1 MKQVAAVLLA
11 GLCFAGL
18 ARDGRAG
25 ENGPSPG
32 QRLAV
37 QTKPAV
43 VRVVAGYLIDVDQ
56 GQGRNERRFMGGHG
70 SGFFISPDGYLV
82 TNAHVVEF
90 VQQGDDKAHARI
102 VADFVAQLAREKG
115 VNLAKLPAQ
124 QRNEIDRAVGQAVRL
139 AKKVSVVILPNGD
152 QLVYDIKVFGTPVG
166 LAGSKDVAILK
177 VQTRNAPTLM
187 LGDEATVEIQD
198 KIYAIGYPGAA
209 DDLVG
214 VLDEK
219 AMLEATITDGN
230 VSALKK
236 TSDGVP
242 VIQVTTVIS
251 PGNSGG
257 PALNEGGQVVGL
269 ATFKA
274 AQAEGYN
281 FLVPAST
288 VKEFLKQA
296 GVTNEDSLTNQAF
309 RSGLALHWEHRYSEA
324 IKEFEEVRNLFPA
337 HSEVGRLITEA
348 QELKRQGKEVIPE
361 TSSNTT
367 GIVFGAV
374 GGAALLA
381 GVAFL
386 LVRRGRHG
394 PARAPAPGWHPGHA
408 GHPQGGHPGHPGHP
422 AHPGHAGP
430 AGHPASAPLPH
441 PGHAAHPG
449 SGPMAHPG
457 HAPQPGSGPVQHPG
471 HAGPAMAQAAPG
483 SGPQKT
489 IAVSPGAGGAALA
502 GLVCVRGLLRGQ
514 HFSLGAHGVVIGRQ
528 AGTAQVVIPD
538 GRVSSKHVWI
548 GFQDGVLMAIDQGS
562 TNGTYVND
570 MDRGRITRTEL
581 RHGDT
586 VIVSEPDVLTLNVLL
601 QTGAGQGAAKR

>member
-1 MKQVAAVLLA
+1 MKQVATVLLA
-11 GLCFAGL
+11 GLCLAGL
-18 ARDGRAG
+18 ARDGHAG

-56 GQGRNERRFMGGHG
+56 GQGRSERRYLGGHG

-102 VADFVAQLAREKG
+102 VADFVTQLAREKN
-115 VNLAKLPAQ
+115 VDLAKLPAA
-124 QRNEIDRAVGQAVRL
+124 QRQEIDRVVGQAVRL

-166 LAGSKDVAILK
+166 LAGTKDVAILK

-187 LGDEATVEIQD
+187 LGDESTVEIQD
-198 KIYAIGYPGAA
+198 KIYAVGYPGAA

-230 VSALKK
+230 VSARKK

-257 PALNEGGQVVGL
+257 PALNEAGQVVGL

-296 GVTNEDSLTNQAF
+296 GVANEDSLTNQAF
-309 RSGLALHWEHRYSEA
+309 RSGLALHWEHRYTDA

-348 QELKRQGKEVIPE
+348 QELKRQGKEVVPE

-367 GIVFGAV
+367 GIILAVV
-374 GGAALLA
+374 GGSALLA
-381 GVAFL
+381 GLVFL
-386 LVRRGRHG
+386 LMRRGRHA
-394 PARAPAPGWHPGHA
+394 PARAPAPGWYPGAHPGQPH
-408 GHPQGGHPGHPGHP
+408 GGHPGHPGHP
-422 AHPGHAGP
+422 VQAGH
-430 AGHPASAPLPH
+430 AGHPASSPLAH

-457 HAPQPGSGPVQHPG
+457 HG
-471 HAGPAMAQAAPG
+471 GPAMAQAAPG

-489 IAVSPGAGGAALA
+489 IAVSPNAGGPALA

-538 GRVSSKHVWI
+538 GRVSTKHVWI

-570 MDRGRITRTEL
+570 MGRGRITRTEL

-601 QTGAGQGAAKR
+601 QTGAGQEAAKR

>member
-1 MKQVAAVLLA
+1 MKQVATVLLA
-11 GLCFAGL
+11 GLCLAGL
-18 ARDGRAG
+18 APDGHAG

-56 GQGRNERRFMGGHG
+56 GQGRSERRYLGGHG
-70 SGFFISPDGYLV
+70 SGFFISSDGYLV

-102 VADFVAQLAREKG
+102 VADFVAQLAREKS
-115 VNLAKLPAQ
+115 VNLAKLPAA
-124 QRNEIDRAVGQAVRL
+124 QRQEIDRVVGQAVRL
-139 AKKVSVVILPNGD
+139 AKKVSVIILPNGD

-166 LAGSKDVAILK
+166 LAGTKDVAILK

-187 LGDEATVEIQD
+187 LGDESTVEIQD
-198 KIYAIGYPGAA
+198 KIYAVGYPGAA

-230 VSALKK
+230 VSARKK

-257 PALNEGGQVVGL
+257 PALNEAGQVVGL

-309 RSGLALHWEHRYSEA
+309 RSGLALHWEHRYTEA

-348 QELKRQGKEVIPE
+348 QELKRQGKEVVPE
-361 TSSNTT
+361 VSSNTT
-367 GIVFGAV
+367 GIILAVV
-374 GGAALLA
+374 GGSALLA
-381 GVAFL
+381 GLVFL
-386 LVRRGRHG
+386 LMRRGRHG
-394 PARAPAPGWHPGHA
+394 PARAPAPGWHPGAHP
-408 GHPQGGHPGHPGHP
+408 GHPHGGHPGHPGHP
-422 AHPGHAGP
+422 VQAGH
-430 AGHPASAPLPH
+430 AGHPASSPLPH

-449 SGPMAHPG
+449 SGPMA
-457 HAPQPGSGPVQHPG
+457 HPG

-489 IAVSPGAGGAALA
+489 IAVSPNAGGPALA

-528 AGTAQVVIPD
+528 AGSAQVVIPD
-538 GRVSSKHVWI
+538 GRVSNKARLDRLSGRRAH
-548 GFQDGVLMAIDQGS
+548 GHRSGIDQ
-562 TNGTYVND
+562 
-570 MDRGRITRTEL
+570 RHL
-581 RHGDT
+581 R
-586 VIVSEPDVLTLNVLL
+586 
-601 QTGAGQGAAKR
+601 Q

>member
-1 MKQVAAVLLA
+1 MKQVATVLLA
-11 GLCFAGL
+11 GLCLAGL
-18 ARDGRAG
+18 AQDGRAG

-56 GQGRNERRFMGGHG
+56 GQGRSERRYLGGHG

-102 VADFVAQLAREKG
+102 VADFVAQLAREKN
-115 VNLAKLPAQ
+115 VDLAKLPAA
-124 QRNEIDRAVGQAVRL
+124 QRQEIDRVVGQAVRL
-139 AKKVSVVILPNGD
+139 AKKVSVIILPNGD

-166 LAGSKDVAILK
+166 LAGTKDVAILK

-187 LGDEATVEIQD
+187 LGDESTVEIQD
-198 KIYAIGYPGAA
+198 KIYAVGYPGAA

-230 VSALKK
+230 VSARKK

-257 PALNEGGQVVGL
+257 PALNEAGQVVGL

-309 RSGLALHWEHRYSEA
+309 RSGLALHWEHRYTEA

-348 QELKRQGKEVIPE
+348 QELKRQGKEVVPE

-367 GIVFGAV
+367 GIILAVV
-374 GGAALLA
+374 GGSALLA
-381 GVAFL
+381 GLLFL
-386 LVRRGRHG
+386 LMRRGRHG
-394 PARAPAPGWHPGHA
+394 PARSPSPGWHPGHP
-408 GHPQGGHPGHPGHP
+408 HGGHPGHPGHP
-422 AHPGHAGP
+422 VSPGH
-430 AGHPASAPLPH
+430 AGHPASSPLPH
-441 PGHAAHPG
+441 AGHAAHPG
-449 SGPMAHPG
+449 SGPMAHPAA
-457 HAPQPGSGPVQHPG
+457 HPGSGPAAHPG
-471 HAGPAMAQAAPG
+471 HGGPAMAQAAPG

-489 IAVSPGAGGAALA
+489 IAVSPNAGGPALA

-538 GRVSSKHVWI
+538 GRVSTKHVWI

-570 MDRGRITRTEL
+570 MGRGRITRTEL

-601 QTGAGQGAAKR
+601 QTGAGQEAAKR

>member
-1 MKQVAAVLLA
+1 MRNVAAVLLA
-11 GLCFAGL
+11 GLFFAGL

-43 VRVVAGYLIDVDQ
+43 VRVVAGFLIDVDQ
-56 GQGRNERRFMGGHG
+56 GQGRSERRYLGGHG

-90 VQQGDDKAHARI
+90 VQQGEDKAHARI

-115 VNLAKLPAQ
+115 VDLAKVPAA
-124 QRNEIDRAVGQAVRL
+124 QRQEIDRAVGQAVRL
-139 AKKVSVVILPNGD
+139 AKKVSVIILPNGD

-187 LGDEATVEIQD
+187 LGDESTVEIQD

-230 VSALKK
+230 VSARKK

-309 RSGLALHWEHRYSEA
+309 RSGLALHWEHRYTEA

-348 QELKRQGKEVIPE
+348 QELKRQGKEVVPE

-367 GIVFGAV
+367 GILFGVV
-374 GGAALLA
+374 GGSALLA
-381 GVAFL
+381 GLVYL
-386 LVRRGRHG
+386 LVRRGRHA
-394 PARAPAPGWHPGHA
+394 PARAAPPGWHPGA
-408 GHPQGGHPGHPGHP
+408 HPGHP
-422 AHPGHAGP
+422 HAGYP
-430 AGHPASAPLPH
+430 NAGP
-441 PGHAAHPG
+441 PGPPVHAAHPG
-449 SGPMAHPG
+449 SGPAQHPVHAAH
-457 HAPQPGSGPVQHPG
+457 PGSGPAQHPAHAAHPGSGPAQHPG
-471 HAGPAMAQAAPG
+471 HAGAAMAQAAPG

-489 IAVSPGAGGAALA
+489 IAVSPNAGGAALA

-570 MDRGRITRTEL
+570 MGRGRITRTEL

-601 QTGAGQGAAKR
+601 QTGAGQEAAKR